1 MSQIII
7 QQESERIRH
16 NKSKSYGMKY
26 LETGSRDSAQNAV
39 RWFRE
44 CQNRPEMRG
53 NAWKCA
59 KLCDGWGIELLSSGS
74 NISAWIMSA
83 KLE

>member
-7 QQESERIRH
+7 QQEDERIRH
-16 NKSKSYGMKY
+16 HKSKRYGTKY
-26 LETGSRDSAQNAV
+26 LETGSRDSVRNTV

-44 CQNRPEMRG
+44 CQNCPEMRR
-53 NAWKCA
+53 NARKCV

-74 NISAWIMSA
+74 HISAQIMSA